1 MAVKRKPIQA
11 AEPVKAEEKK
21 RVNMLDIAGQLNA
34 PVNSLQKSYTSVE
47 DLRKNFGLPV
57 SLGSNKKQRDDFDKG
72 FAFDA
77 MFDSLTQHAISE
89 GQFPMSGFVG
99 YAVLQQISQN
109 GMIRTCIQTVADDI
123 TREWIELTGGE
134 NDSDNKLE
142 KLADVFTKKHIKSLI
157 NKAVAKTGYYGG
169 CFLYIDTGTDD
180 PSLPLVVSDKSA
192 EIKQGSKIELVLIDP
207 INVSPLE
214 YNSVNPLKKDYMKP
228 SLWSVQGTTVHASR
242 LITFTDNEPP
252 MLLKPNYNF
261 LGIPQAQILWDY
273 VLHWNKSRVSA
284 VNVLDTLNLTVFK
297 TSMSDVL
304 AAADGVM
311 NLDLKMKAL
320 QRYRNN
326 NSVLVCDQES
336 ESIENITKT
345 ITGATDIVRQALEF
359 IACIN
364 RTPAVKLLG
373 ISPSGF
379 NSTGESD
386 IRNYYD
392 HIKTK
397 QELYR
402 DEIQKIIDIY
412 QLVLFGKIDESI
424 SFKFNEIGGDDMANN
439 AKIFKT
445 QVDTLTALQGAGVI
459 DNAEAREFVRTSEI
473 GGLDYLSEDAPQ
485 QPNPQDMEVM
495 NGNAPKNPEEQEKE
509 LALGGKNIQ
518 GLEAWQNKMLS

>member
-1 MAVKRKPIQA
+1 MAEETKEKTEVKN
-11 AEPVKAEEKK
+11 VTEEKK
-21 RVNMLDIAGQLNA
+21 RRVDLFDLAGQLNA
-34 PVNSLQKSYTSVE
+34 PVNSLQKPYMSVE
-47 DLRKNFGLPV
+47 ELKKNFGAPV
-57 SLGSNKKQRDDFDKG
+57 TLANNKKERDRINDG
-72 FAFDA
+72 FAFDT
-77 MFDSLTQHAISE
+77 MFDSLTQHAITE

-142 KLADVFTKKHIKSLI
+142 NLADVFNKKHIKSLI

-169 CFLYIDTGTDD
+169 CFVYIDTGTDD
-180 PSLPLVVSDKSA
+180 PSLPLAINSKSA
-192 EIKQGSKIELVLIDP
+192 EIKKGGKINLVLVDP

-214 YNSVNPLKKDYMKP
+214 YNSINPLKADYMKP
-228 SLWSVQGTTVHASR
+228 RMWSVMGTSVHASR

-284 VNVLDTLNLTVFK
+284 VNLLDTLNLTVFK

-304 AAADGVM
+304 AAEGGILG
-311 NLDLKMKAL
+311 LDLKMKAL

-326 NSVLVCDQES
+326 NSVLVCDSES
-336 ESIENITKT
+336 ESIENVTKT
-345 ITGATDIVRQALEF
+345 ITGATDVVRQALEF

-402 DEIQKIIDIY
+402 DEIQQIIDIY
-412 QLVLFGKIDESI
+412 QLVLFGEIDESI
-424 SFKFNEIGGDDMANN
+424 SFKFNEIGGDDMKNN
-439 AKIFKT
+439 ATIFKT

-473 GGLDYLSEDAPQ
+473 SGLDYLAEDVPQ
-485 QPNPQDMEVM
+485 QPNPEDMEAM
-495 NGNAPKNPEEQEKE
+495 NNPQNPQGQE
-509 LALGGKNIQ
+509 LAQGGQ
-518 GLEAWQNKMLS
+518 SQSETEGLEAWQSKILS